1 MVSQP
6 PAPGESAAVGDS
18 KSLRPILGQITTE
31 SSESGQRIDW
41 FVSRS
46 GEALW
51 MTIAVSGDFDS
62 ASTKELRPL
71 DLHAGK
77 ARHGKVVL

>member
-62 ASTKELRPL
+62 AGRDDWCFVRSTS
-71 DLHAGK
+71 DSDHTGASQ
-77 ARHGKVVL
+77 